1 MIDIRLPNL
10 DYKLI
15 ELINLSVFNEE
26 SNRHII
32 HLFYHHFICNLF
44 IEITCNISRRNEMV
58 IGSKAI
64 ISKQVGAIAVQ
75 GDDPKKFAA
84 AMVEYN
90 RQKEL
95 GSPPGKGVAAKS
107 HARKRNKMKVSRLS
121 SY

>member
-1 MIDIRLPNL
+1 MSSQCFGFHTPPTAT
-10 DYKLI
+10 
-15 ELINLSVFNEE
+15 F
-26 SNRHII
+26 
-32 HLFYHHFICNLF
+32 C
-44 IEITCNISRRNEMV
+44 RRNEMV

-95 GSPPGKGVAAKS
+95 GSPPGKGAAAKS
-107 HARKRNKMKVSRLS
+107 NIRKRNKMKVS
-121 SY
+121 